1 MRPKNRLCGSL
12 LSVIFSVFVFQSN
25 AQLVV
30 DNSVTAT
37 NAIQNILLG
46 GGVTVMNITFSG
58 APEQIGSF
66 DCVNCNLGI
75 SDGFVIG
82 SGNVSGAAGPNTSG
96 TFSSGPASGVGAS
109 DPDLFQLS
117 NNPLNDA
124 AILEFDFIPTGD
136 SVAFNFVFGSDEYPE
151 FAGSTFND
159 AFGFFLSGPGITG
172 PYSNNAANIAI
183 VPNTSTPITINNINN
198 GSANTGPCNFC
209 QYYINNL
216 NSFNAGA
223 NTIQCDGFTTVMTA
237 SAEVICGETYH
248 IKMAVADAGAGD
260 TSYDSF
266 VFFQANSFQS
276 NQVAVTF
283 EAPAFVSPAVNGLY
297 EGCQTGF
304 LTFSRPEGLNTTV
317 TYDLMVGGTAD
328 ASDVLDLPMTITFVP
343 QQSQFVL
350 PITAVTDGVFEG
362 VEILELSIDAGGCED
377 QITTFEI
384 QINDLPEL
392 EVDVPAYQVDCGGDV
407 EIVPAI
413 NGGIGFYHIEWSDG
427 SIADSF
433 NYTANST
440 SQVPFIV
447 TDTCGVTPF
456 EGFADVTVNVGDP
469 IQVDLGMDQAV
480 TCLDVTE
487 IIPSIQGGFGTLN
500 YEWSTQPDGVIG
512 TGQSL
517 QFQTDSD
524 IAVAL
529 VITDQCGASGD
540 DIVQFAVP
548 QVNVNIDVPNTV
560 DTPCLD
566 NLELLANANGG
577 VGTLSYQ
584 WELNNTVVANGDSY
598 SAIYGEPTSVTLIA
612 NDECGNSAATEIEV
626 NILPS
631 PITVNLGPDLSV
643 TCLDETLLNPE
654 IIGGVGTFTY
664 QWTLDGLNVGTLPT
678 ETVTV
683 YDFSQVVLNVEDQC
697 GNTGSDQ
704 LNLNVPPVPVY
715 IEISNDTLVCN
726 GASVELYASVSG
738 GVGQYIT
745 QWYGSSNSALTFEV
759 APATSTTYTFG
770 ATDQCGNSSTANVNV
785 AVDEIDPIIRANYT
799 GPSSMHFEN
808 ITANAVWSYWIIN
821 GQDAVEGFE
830 ADVEFNTMDVWEVM
844 LVVESPLG
852 CPGEAIGIYY
862 PLANV
867 YVPNAFTPNNDGT
880 NDFWSIDGHDLSW
893 LSVQIFNRWGDLV
906 FESEE
911 ITPVWDGGAKEGE
924 YFVPDGIYFYQLKAQ
939 GTRGNIIEKSGTITV
954 IR

>member
-1 MRPKNRLCGSL
+1 MRPKIRICGSL
-12 LSVIFSVFVFQSN
+12 LSVLFSVFVSHTN

-30 DNSVTAT
+30 DNSVTAI

-46 GGVTVMNITFSG
+46 GGVTVLNITFTG

-82 SGNVSGAAGPNTSG
+82 SGNVNGAAGPNTSG

-159 AFGFFLSGPGITG
+159 AFGFFLSGPGIVG
-172 PYSNNAANIAI
+172 PYSNNAINIAL
-183 VPNTSTPITINNINN
+183 VPNTTTPITINNINN

-209 QYYINNL
+209 QYYVNNL

-237 SAEVICGETYH
+237 SAEVNCGETYH
-248 IKMAVADAGAGD
+248 IKMAVADAGSGD
-260 TSYDSF
+260 TAYDSF

-297 EGCQTGF
+297 EGCQTGYLVF
-304 LTFSRPEGLNTTV
+304 TRPEGLNTTV
-317 TYDLMVGGTAD
+317 TYDLMLGGTAD
-328 ASDVLDLPMTITFVP
+328 ATDVLDLPANITFMP
-343 QQSQFVL
+343 QQSQFNL
-350 PITAVTDGVFEG
+350 PVTAISDGIFEG
-362 VEILELSIDAGGCED
+362 VEILEISIDAGGCNN
-377 QITTFEI
+377 QITTFEV

-392 EVDVPAYQVDCGGDV
+392 EVTLPTYEVDCAGEV
-407 EIVPAI
+407 EIIPTVS
-413 NGGIGFYHIEWSDG
+413 GGIGFYHIEWPNGDLT
-427 SIADSF
+427 DSYF
-433 NYTANST
+433 YTANNT
-440 SQVPFIV
+440 SNVLFTV
-447 TDTCGVTPF
+447 TDTCGVTPYNG
-456 EGFADVTVNVGDP
+456 EAEIIVNVGDP
-469 IQVDLGMDQAV
+469 IEVDLGSDLAV
-480 TCLDVTE
+480 TCLDITE
-487 IIPSIQGGFGTLN
+487 IIPSIQGGFGALN
-500 YEWSTQPDGVIG
+500 YEWSTQADGVIG
-512 TGQSL
+512 TGQSI
-517 QFQTDSD
+517 QFQTDTD

-529 VITDQCGASGD
+529 VVTDQCGATGD
-540 DIVQFAVP
+540 DILQFAVP

-560 DTPCLD
+560 DTPCLE
-566 NLELLANANGG
+566 NLDLLANAFGG
-577 VGTLSYQ
+577 VGSISYQ
-584 WELNNTVVANGDSY
+584 WQVNNAIVANGDTY
-598 SAIYGEPTSVTLIA
+598 SSVYGEPEVVTLMA
-612 NDECGNSAATEIEV
+612 TDECGNSAETEIEI

-643 TCLDETLLNPE
+643 TCLDETLLQPQ
-654 IIGGVGTFTY
+654 ISGGVGTFSY
-664 QWTLDGLNVGTLPT
+664 QWTLDSDVIGTQPT
-678 ETVTV
+678 ENVTV

-704 LNLNVPPVPVY
+704 LNINVPPVPVY
-715 IEISNDTLVCN
+715 IELSNDTLVCN
-726 GASVELYASVSG
+726 GASVELMANVSG

-745 QWYGSSNSALTFEV
+745 QWLGSGNSALNYEV
-759 APATSTTYTFG
+759 TPSTSTTFSFG
-770 ATDQCGNSSTANVNV
+770 ASDQCGNSAVAHVNV
-785 AVDEIDPIIRANYT
+785 AVDEINPIIRANYT
-799 GPSSMHFEN
+799 GPNSMHFEN
-808 ITANAVWSYWIIN
+808 ITENAEWGYWIIN
-821 GQDAVEGFE
+821 GDQIIEGFE
-830 ADVEFNTMDVWEVM
+830 ADVEFNTLDVWEVL

-862 PLANV
+862 PLADV

-880 NDFWSIDGHDLSW
+880 NDFWTIDGHDLAW
-893 LSVQIFNRWGDLV
+893 LNVQIFNRWGDIV
-906 FESEE
+906 FESNE
-911 ITPVWDGGAKEGE
+911 ISPKWDGGFNSGE
-924 YFVPDGIYFYQLKAQ
+924 YFVSDGVYFYQLKAQ
-939 GTRGNIIEKSGTITV
+939 GTRGNIIEKTGIITV